1 MISMTVEG
9 PLSFVDTNVLVYA
22 FDKSDSPKQRVAQQ
36 LINQLMDED
45 RLRVS
50 TQVLQ
55 ELFVTLTRKVSQ
67 RCSIQEALEV
77 LEDLTAWPLITI
89 DYAAIR
95 AAVEL
100 AQQAMLSFWDALV
113 LVAAARSG
121 AEVLYTEDLND
132 GQKILGVRITNP
144 FAA

>member
-1 MISMTVEG
+1 MTVEG

-100 AQQAMLSFWDALV
+100 AQQAILSFWDALV

>member
-1 MISMTVEG
+1 
-9 PLSFVDTNVLVYA
+9 
-22 FDKSDSPKQRVAQQ
+22 
-36 LINQLMDED
+36 
-45 RLRVS
+45 
-50 TQVLQ
+50 
-55 ELFVTLTRKVSQ
+55 VSQ

>member
-1 MISMTVEG
+1 MTGEG
-9 PLSFVDTNVLVYA
+9 ALSFVDTNVLVYA
-22 FDKSDSPKQRVAQQ
+22 FDKGSSPKKRVAQR
-36 LINQLMDED
+36 LMDELMDED

-55 ELFVTLTRKVSQ
+55 ELFVTLTRKVSR
-67 RCSIQEALEV
+67 RCSSEEALAV
-77 LEDLTAWPLITI
+77 LDDLTAWPLLVV

-100 AQQAMLSFWDALV
+100 AGQAQLSFWDALV
-113 LVAAARSG
+113 VVAAARTGST
-121 AEVLYTEDLND
+121 VLCTEDLND
-132 GQKILGVRITNP
+132 GQEILGVRVTNP